1 MEFLKGNCF
10 IPAPHG
16 RLEAI
21 HKMVDGATRAALV
34 LHPHPLHAGTMH
46 NKVVYRTA
54 KALQEAGY
62 ETLRFNFRGVG
73 QSTGSYDKGVG
84 ETEDARVALDYLL
97 DHYRRGHQEEP
108 QEVLVAGFSFG
119 SLVGLRLG
127 CADHRVAR
135 LIAIGVPA
143 RMGNLDLLAACH
155 KPVLFL
161 HGEDDE
167 IAPLPPLREVLDQL
181 PTASFLQLVTIP
193 GAGHFFDRHAAEMMA
208 AVTAFVA

>member
-21 HKMVDGATRAALV
+21 YKPIEGAVSAALV

-54 KALQEAGY
+54 KALQDAGY

-73 QSTGSYDKGVG
+73 QSTGGYDNGVG
-84 ETEDARVALDYLL
+84 ETDDARVALDYLL
-97 DHYRRGHQEEP
+97 EQYRLANHQEP
-108 QEVLVAGFSFG
+108 REVIVAGFSFG

-127 CADHRVAR
+127 CVDQRVDR

-143 RMGNLDLLAACH
+143 RMGNLDLLQNCR
-155 KPVLFL
+155 KPILFL
-161 HGEDDE
+161 HGEEDE
-167 IAPLPPLREVLDQL
+167 IAPLQPLREVLEQL
-181 PTASFLQLVTIP
+181 PFQLVTIP
-193 GAGHFFDRHAAEMMA
+193 GAGHFFDRQAAEMMA
-208 AVTAFVA
+208 AVTRFVT

>member
-1 MEFLKGNCF
+1 MEFLKGNCY

-21 HKMVDGATRAALV
+21 HKPDGDATRAALI

-54 KALQEAGY
+54 KALQDAGY

-73 QSTGSYDKGVG
+73 QSSGVYDHGVG
-84 ETEDARVALDYLL
+84 ETDDARVALDYLL
-97 DHYRRGHQEEP
+97 EHYRRERQSEP
-108 QEVLVAGFSFG
+108 EEVLVAGFSFG

-127 CADHRVAR
+127 SLDQRVDR
-135 LIAIGVPA
+135 LIAIGLPA
-143 RMGNLDLLAACH
+143 RMGSLDLLHSCR

-161 HGEDDE
+161 HGEEDE
-167 IAPLPPLREVLDQL
+167 IAPLQPLRDMLQQL
-181 PTASFLQLVTIP
+181 PSSGLFQLVTIP
-193 GAGHFFDRHAAEMMA
+193 GAGHFFDQQAVELMA
-208 AVTAFVA
+208 AVTDFVS